1 MFPAERENARILAEM
16 AWQGC
21 CSWAG
26 TMMHTPRSRALVA
39 LSVTAFA
46 SLFAAACGG
55 GSGKPASGPNDAE
68 ISQSKLMSKTFAGK
82 NKCDPAN
89 HTRPF
94 IIEWDATDMSSFQSF
109 ASDDVVLV
117 KYEGCNL
124 QVLEGCKDD
133 SMKGSL
139 GSYKPATWTSGGV
152 ETVDVAD
159 EGELYAKLPL
169 GAASLAPRVESGEKF
184 HMEYYV
190 SGTRNATRD
199 KIYKGDLSKNPACA
213 EATHFVYGYNL
224 GAFALASKTK
234 LAGEVGGSY
243 FGFGAG
249 AKKSSTTAA
258 DKKGGDLSA
267 CAGDSAREVDACK
280 VPIRL
285 TLRPI
290 TDGANPD
297 GKAAQAED
305 TPESLNLAGKLKAET
320 DREKKAQAL
329 LQSATTKMNAK
340 DGKGCIAELDQHDR
354 LDPRPLGLST
364 NPEAGWPAVVRS
376 QCLMASGQC
385 TAGKTLFRRQAMKNW
400 GATSPDKVDTTT
412 DAIAG
417 QWCQGGSLTPRDQF
431 LKARM
436 TLQEASS
443 SKKEPGVCKE
453 NMDTI
458 VRLMSSVKPKDEDD
472 VMVKD
477 PERFVAHYGPACF
490 AKAGDCQSA
499 FDAYKK
505 GQVLVGQINGHPVTG
520 NEPTMRA
527 SFDSSV
533 PRCKDA
539 LGPDPAAVAA
549 ANRASSAQASA
560 AALQSASTKLAKKDG
575 SCLADLDTYDRA
587 QTDAAQKTTN
597 PSAGYAQTRAMC
609 LMLAGKCDE
618 GERLQRATLRARNVS
633 QNIIDLNAKSMRDS
647 WCK

>member
-1 MFPAERENARILAEM
+1 
-16 AWQGC
+16 
-21 CSWAG
+21 
-26 TMMHTPRSRALVA
+26 MMQLTRSRALA
-39 LSVTAFA
+39 AFSVTAFA

-55 GSGKPASGPNDAE
+55 GNGKPASGPNDAE

-82 NKCDPAN
+82 NKCDASN
-89 HTRPF
+89 HVRPF

-109 ASDDVVLV
+109 TADDVVMV

-133 SMKGSL
+133 SMKGSF

-199 KIYKGDLSKNPACA
+199 KIYKGDLGKNPACA
-213 EATHFVYGYNL
+213 EATHFVYGFNL

-258 DKKGGDLSA
+258 DKKGGDLAA

-290 TDGANPD
+290 TDGPNPD
-297 GKAAQAED
+297 GKAAQAAE

-320 DREKKAQAL
+320 DREKKALAL
-329 LQSATTKMNAK
+329 MQSATTKMNAK
-340 DGKGCIAELDQHDR
+340 DGKGCIADLDQHDR
-354 LDPRPLGLST
+354 LDPRPGGLST
-364 NPEAGWPAVVRS
+364 SPEGGYTAVIRA

-385 TAGKTLFRRQAMKNW
+385 SAGKTLFRRQAMKNW
-400 GATSPDKVDTTT
+400 GQSSPEKVDTMT

-417 QWCQGGSLTPRDQF
+417 QWCQGGTLTARDQF

-443 SKKEPGVCKE
+443 TKKEAAVCKE

-458 VRLMSSVKPKDEDD
+458 VRLMSSVKAKDEDD

-477 PERFVAHYGPACF
+477 PEHFIAHYGPACF
-490 AKAGDCQSA
+490 AKAGDCPSA
-499 FDAYKK
+499 FEAYKK
-505 GQVLVGQINGHPVTG
+505 GQILVGQNNGHPVTG
-520 NEPTMRA
+520 NEPYMRGN
-527 SFDSSV
+527 FDSSV
-533 PRCKDA
+533 PRCKGA
-539 LGPDPAAVAA
+539 LGADPAAVAQANQA
-549 ANRASSAQASA
+549 ASAQASA
-560 AALQSASTKLAKKDG
+560 AAVQSAAAKLAKKDG
-575 SCLADLDTYDRA
+575 SCLADMDQYDRLQA
-587 QTDAAQKTTN
+587 DAAQKSTN
-597 PSAGYAQTRAMC
+597 PTAGYAQTRVLC
-609 LMLAGKCDE
+609 LMLSGKCDE
-618 GERLQRATLRARNVS
+618 GERLQRATLQARNVS
-633 QNIIDLNAKSMRDS
+633 QNIIDLNARSMRHD